1 MRIFDFYT
9 EWDYGRDAYLI
20 IGQFR
25 KLNLFEAA
33 FYSSSDWD
41 WEPNIR
47 FGISIFNGSVFSL
60 NFHISSISLDIDFL
74 NYRCPMNLSYYRGA

>member
-1 MRIFDFYT
+1 MKLFDFYT

-25 KLNLFEAA
+25 KLNLFEAR
-33 FYSSSDWD
+33 FYSSSYWD

-47 FGISIFNGSVFSL
+47 FGIGIFGGSVFS
-60 NFHISSISLDIDFL
+60 FQVHISSLSLDIDFL
-74 NYRCPMNLSYYRGA
+74 NYRCPMDLSYHRGA